1 MLIWILAT
9 AALLLAVILWFGWQL
24 WQMRRR
30 TQLIMNMLDDADGVE
45 ARLITCREKMKTIG
59 AMLGRL
65 PADITASARATLDSE
80 TGIQNALKIVLQHRL
95 WIREHANTAAIT
107 KLAEVAATIRRSLE
121 ELNLQ
126 ISRLD
131 SVGGELQAAYERS
144 DAVMSGQPLDVLKPR
159 NGQVDHSH

>member
-107 KLAEVAATIRRSLE
+107 KLVEVAATIRRSLE

-144 DAVMSGQPLDVLKPR
+144 DAVMSGQPLDVLKSR